1 MSLKNITAA
10 VAKLTKPDRAVEMQ
24 RFFKTG
30 PGQYAAGDI
39 FAGLSNPQAR

>member
-10 VAKLTKPDRAVEMQ
+10 VNKLTKPDRAKTMQ

-30 PGQYAAGDI
+30 VG
-39 FAGLSNPQAR
+39 